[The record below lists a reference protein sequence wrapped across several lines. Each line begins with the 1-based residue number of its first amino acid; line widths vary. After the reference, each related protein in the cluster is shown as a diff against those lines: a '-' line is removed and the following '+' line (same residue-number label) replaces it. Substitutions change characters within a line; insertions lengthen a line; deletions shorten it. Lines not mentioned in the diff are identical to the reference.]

1 MNLQDYGTPALEP
14 FLFNVRLGHTS
25 LQFFSVYHDW
35 DIPILPPL
43 LHVRVF
49 PRSSPS
55 PVLRINLDL
64 LPKSFSSYLLRP
76 IYGLL
81 PLRSQARTRTLNA
94 VFNSASP
101 CYRIATTKSGEVPNL
116 SPLGYVVERHLFLSY
131 PLRLRYLSIRG
142 LPSPR

>member
-1 MNLQDYGTPALEP
+1 MRPRCAPA
-14 FLFNVRLGHTS
+14 H
-25 LQFFSVYHDW
+25 
-35 DIPILPPL
+35 L
-43 LHVRVF
+43 LRNVRVF

-101 CYRIATTKSGEVPNL
+101 CYRIATTKSGGVPNL

-142 LPSPR
+142 FTEPRVVRTGFEPVTSKMKLSRVYFIS